1 MTLDELRALRNQK
14 LADSDWAE
22 LSTELSKEE
31 KQAWQV
37 YRQAL
42 RNIPNQLLTTPDEA
56 KWPEE
61 PS

>member
-1 MTLDELRALRNQK
+1 MTLEELRAIRDQK
-14 LADSDWAE
+14 LADSDWIE
-22 LSTELSKEE
+22 TSEDLYSEE

-42 RNIPNQLLTTPDEA
+42 RNLPNQLLTTPDKA
-56 KWPEE
+56 KWPQE

>member
-1 MTLDELRALRNQK
+1 MTLAELRALRDQK
-14 LADSDWAE
+14 LADTDWTEANESLTEAE
-22 LSTELSKEE
+22 RN
-31 KQAWQV
+31 AWRV

-42 RNIPNQLLTTPDEA
+42 RNLPNQLLTTPEKA

>member
-1 MTLDELRALRNQK
+1 MTLEELRALRNQK
-14 LADSDWAE
+14 LADSDWIESNENLTEAE
-22 LSTELSKEE
+22 KN
-31 KQAWQV
+31 KWRV

-42 RNIPNQLLTTPDEA
+42 RNLPNQLLTTPEKA